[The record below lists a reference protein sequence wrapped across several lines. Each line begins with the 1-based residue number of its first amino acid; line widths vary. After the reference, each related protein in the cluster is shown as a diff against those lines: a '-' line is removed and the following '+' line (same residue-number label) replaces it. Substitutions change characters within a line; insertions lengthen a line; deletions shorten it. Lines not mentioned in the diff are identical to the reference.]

1 MMLWKPVA
9 VIVILLLCA
18 CTPRYTVVT
27 PELHSQMMADLKAG
41 KPNLTC
47 DLECVF
53 SWTSN
58 FRRMITLHNASQWEA
73 LAELVM
79 QVGHGK
85 DISYYFLGKAAEG
98 LGYYDA
104 AAKYYRYSL
113 ELCNGRNKLYHCR
126 AVKSGNYCGGLDLT
140 ATLPKLIASVQAQ
153 GKTQGGMLTQ
163 VGSQSSGIDRSDP
176 APALL
181 ENTPAPGCQTT
192 FAVSHSGGAHCCST
206 ADISITCGSSNY
218 VYDIYYGNSG
228 AAPGV
233 LEDVDGDGV
242 AELALSDERFVYY
255 TADGR
260 HSLSYAESVKLT
272 RYAVWTSQ
280 GWRVTQPG
288 ELRMAYLKLKN
299 QALSERMKGQFETAN
314 AIEIT
319 YYALMSGEDAQKTRK
334 QLESL
339 LPRDWKSISNKVF
352 KDIQSSVSK
361 TPIDPDTKKS
371 VITTIMKT
379 SALNKRG
386 GTSAFALSQ

>member
-1 MMLWKPVA
+1 MKSWKPVA
-9 VIVILLLCA
+9 VIVVLFLCA

-27 PELHSQMMADLKAG
+27 PELRTQMMADLKAG

-58 FRRMITLHNASQWEA
+58 FRRMIALHNASQWEA

-104 AAKYYRYSL
+104 AAKYYHYSF
-113 ELCNGRNKLYHCR
+113 ELCNGRNKLYQCR
-126 AVKSGNYCGGLDLT
+126 AVKTGNYCGGLDLA
-140 ATLPKLIASVQAQ
+140 ATLPQLIGSVQAQ
-153 GKTQGGMLTQ
+153 GKTQGGVLTQ
-163 VGSQSSGIDRSDP
+163 VGGQSSGIDRSDP
-176 APALL
+176 APAIL

-206 ADISITCGSSNY
+206 AHISITCGSANY
-218 VYDIYYGNSG
+218 VYEIYYGNSG
-228 AAPGV
+228 ATPAV

-242 AELALSDERFVYY
+242 KELDLADEAFVYY
-255 TADGR
+255 TADAR

-280 GWRVTQPG
+280 GWRVTAPG

-299 QALSERMKGQFETAN
+299 QALTERVKGQFEAAN
-314 AIEIT
+314 AIEVT
-319 YYALMSGEDAQKTRK
+319 YYALMCGEDAQKTRK
-334 QLESL
+334 QLEDL
-339 LPRDWKSISNKVF
+339 LPRDWKSITNKVF
-352 KDIQSSVSK
+352 KDLQSSVSR
-361 TPIDPDTKKS
+361 TPIDPDSKKS
-371 VITTIMKT
+371 VITTIRKT
-379 SALNKRG
+379 DALNKRG
-386 GTSAFALSQ
+386 GVNAVAPS